1 MVSADIVFP
10 RTVELLSSSV
20 NLLRVTPPKPVVFP
34 PTSKRKALTFMM
46 THAQRDAMGELAAV
60 FPPMM
65 MWEVD
70 RPEFVIDE
78 SELPY

>member
-1 MVSADIVFP
+1 M
-10 RTVELLSSSV
+10 
-20 NLLRVTPPKPVVFP
+20 
-34 PTSKRKALTFMM
+34 ALTFMM